1 MSLSLREA
9 SQDRRGGRVTASGS
23 HAGTI
28 ALEVVSRHCVRA
40 AGAVGPKNKKTAGL
54 RPKRA
59 GALTAVQTQAFV
71 IIGTAATYS
80 EELAAFFEDGEHE
93 QALQQLKA
101 TCCKVLEIMK
111 PVSSCQPSQE
121 TTNWGALGML
131 SAVVRTT
138 VQSLPDGNE
147 LWSEICGPLKQEN
160 GFEESMNFVN
170 GAHEASRIEFWELVV
185 REIRSIDAALE
196 NVVRNSGAA

>member
-23 HAGTI
+23 HAGT
-28 ALEVVSRHCVRA
+28 VRA
-40 AGAVGPKNKKTAGL
+40 RADFEIGAVGPKNKKTAGL

-111 PVSSCQPSQE
+111 ASVFLSAKPRNYKLGSSWYAISSCQDNS
-121 TTNWGALGML
+121 
-131 SAVVRTT
+131 T
-138 VQSLPDGNE
+138 V
-147 LWSEICGPLKQEN
+147 
-160 GFEESMNFVN
+160 
-170 GAHEASRIEFWELVV
+170 AT
-185 REIRSIDAALE
+185 
-196 NVVRNSGAA
+196 